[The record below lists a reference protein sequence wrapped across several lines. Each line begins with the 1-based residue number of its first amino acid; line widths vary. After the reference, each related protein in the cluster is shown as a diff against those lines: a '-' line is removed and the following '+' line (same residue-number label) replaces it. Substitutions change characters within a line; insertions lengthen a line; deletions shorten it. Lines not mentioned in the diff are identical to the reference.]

1 MGTPLEYDYV
11 VVGAGSTGC
20 ALASRLSE
28 SGDASV
34 ALIEAGGRDWN
45 PWIHIPVGYFRTM
58 GNKSVDWCYKTEPDP
73 GLNGRSINWPR
84 GKVWGGS
91 SSLNGLLYVRG
102 QAEDYDQW
110 RQLGNTGWGWDDV
123 LPYFIRSE
131 DNERGADDL
140 HGSGGPL
147 AVNDMRLRREI
158 CDQWVEA
165 GQNAG
170 YNFNPDYNGKDQE
183 GVGYFQFTCR
193 KGLRCSAAAA
203 YITPHLK
210 RNSLEIIS
218 KALTRKVNFQGNSAV
233 SVEIERGGKI
243 ETIKACREIILCA
256 GAIGSPQILML
267 SGIGDGEHL
276 RSHGINVIKDAPDM
290 GRNLQDHLQA
300 RLVHKCAKPTMNNEV
315 NSLIGKAKIAA
326 EYALKRTGPM
336 TMAASLACGFLKTR
350 EDLETPDIQFHIQ
363 PWSADSPAEGPHK
376 FSAFTS
382 SVCQLRPESRGHLEL
397 ASSDPSDYPLI
408 HPNYLA
414 TPLDQQTMID
424 GVKIARKIA
433 DAEPLKSSITSEHAP
448 GADAQ
453 SDEDLLTWIRNTST
467 TIYHPSGTCR
477 MGQDDRAIVD
487 ERLRVKGVSNLRVAD
502 CSIMPTLVSGN
513 TNAPAIMIGEK
524 LSDMIREDARQYA
537 GAA

>member
-1 MGTPLEYDYV
+1 MEYDYV
-11 VVGAGSTGC
+11 IVGAGSTGC
-20 ALASRLSE
+20 ALAARLSE
-28 SGDASV
+28 RGDVTV

-110 RQLGNTGWGWDDV
+110 RQQGNVGWAWDDV
-123 LPYFIRSE
+123 LPYFKRSE
-131 DNERGADDL
+131 DNERGGDAL
-140 HGSGGPL
+140 HGVGGPL
-147 AVNDMRLRREI
+147 GVNDMRLSREI
-158 CDQWVEA
+158 CDQWVKA
-165 GQNAG
+165 GVAAG
-170 YNFNPDYNGKDQE
+170 YRFNPDYNGADQE

-193 KGLRCSAAAA
+193 KGRRCSAATA
-203 YITPHLK
+203 YLK
-210 RNSLEIIS
+210 PNLGRPSLQIIS
-218 KALTRKVNFQGNSAV
+218 KALTRRILFTNRVATGI
-233 SVEIERGGKI
+233 EIERGGSV
-243 ETIKACREIILCA
+243 ETVTARREIILCA
-256 GAIGSPQILML
+256 GAIGSPQIMML
-267 SGIGDGEHL
+267 SGIGNAEHL
-276 RSHGINVIKDAPDM
+276 RAHGIEVLRDAPDV
-290 GRNLQDHLQA
+290 GGNLQDHLQA
-300 RLVHKCAKPTMNNEV
+300 RLVHKCKKPTMNDEV
-315 NSLIGKAKIAA
+315 NSLVGKMKIAA
-326 EYALKRTGPM
+326 EYAMKRTGPM
-336 TMAASLACGFLKTR
+336 TMAASLACAFLKTR
-350 EDLETPDIQFHIQ
+350 PDLQTPDIQFHIQ

-397 ASSDPSDYPLI
+397 KSANPRDYPLI

-414 TPLDQQTMID
+414 TPLDRQTMID
-424 GVKIARKIA
+424 GVKIARDIA
-433 DAEPLKSSITSEHAP
+433 AQEPLASSITSEHAP
-448 GADAQ
+448 GIEAQ
-453 SDEDLLTWIRNTST
+453 SDDELLEWIRNSAT

-477 MGQDDRAIVD
+477 MGQDDGAIVD
-487 ERLRVKGVSNLRVAD
+487 ERLRVKGVSGLRIAD

-524 LSDMIREDARQYA
+524 LSDMIRDDAQQLA